1 MMAILYDILHQIN
14 ENRSRNRRNHLTH
27 FKFGYLLLVA
37 VASLV
42 MSYGWEST
50 AAASGLKIYD
60 YTTKKE
66 TVYTNKQLLVT
77 YNNNRIGDTDTPGI
91 LEQGIALLPY
101 SDIFSHSGIAA
112 DCVYDK
118 DKGTLSIS
126 KYGKSIKMTIG
137 SKNATV
143 NGKAVTL
150 SIAPKKIKYL
160 DVGKVKVLVPSRFVS
175 ETLGLGYTWISD
187 KNTVAIEKFSIRL
200 SYDNGGMFEY
210 TGAQGKV
217 SIDGKNISLGNMPSI
232 ITNNT
237 AMLRAKRIFADS
249 SIGAKYSYNKADKTV
264 TLVRGDKKLVMTI
277 GSKTAFLNGK
287 AINLDTAP
295 MIVLNHETGSSYV
308 MVPGLITASSLGCD
322 YQWNNTTRTSVI
334 TVRDIENT
342 GFDTSNGQSGNT
354 NTGNTNTGNNNSSSS
369 NAGNNNAGNNNT
381 GNNNTGNNNTGNSNT
396 GSGNSGTGNTG
407 TGNSGSVGTPTPELG
422 DSGVIND
429 PGTVLNQWTIKE
441 LFENSSG
448 IHELNS
454 GGVSSTNTGYIYY
467 AARDYINVKPNKETF
482 MIAASEPFQRLTS
495 SKSGKSITILA
506 EGFSCTD
513 TTFQMY
519 GISSNFVNTI
529 GIYQNSQGNGSSI
542 VLEMLS
548 EDYMYDIYLSA
559 DQMQLYV
566 NIYVN
571 TVTAITVGTNYAG
584 DYLTL
589 EGINPLKALVTRQAN
604 MVFVEIA
611 DTANSLG
618 DIFSEVLASKYISQ
632 IYITG
637 NTGKMQIFLTV
648 REGFEHYI
656 MEEGNRYT
664 LAFFNQGQA
673 GQPQNPATP
682 ETPVSSQPTIP
693 GSQGSQNGSG
703 NIKAPISS
711 KITSVNDKTSYE
723 IIIPLPSGIDST
735 SIFDEDFYLNKYFV
749 IRILGD
755 HTGFYKSSPVTYQS
769 ELIQSVSVSLNSRGE
784 TEIKIATSKL
794 QGYELAADQM
804 NLYVNIGNP
813 RDIYKNIVVMDP
825 GHGGSA
831 NGAQYFDT
839 REKDLNFYI
848 LYTLGKNIFNQDPSK
863 LKVYYTRTSDT
874 NPSLKERAAFAK
886 EVGAD
891 LFVSL
896 HMNASLA
903 TGAHGTEVY
912 YSKKNN
918 TPNSAGLT
926 SERLARLFVDNLSN
940 VMGTLNRGAKA
951 EIYTV
956 VHNNTVPAVLIE
968 LGFMSNKSNFE
979 LITDQQMQEKAVFT
993 IYDTLLQVFQT
1004 HPNKR

>member
-1 MMAILYDILHQIN
+1 MMAILYDIAHQTN
-14 ENRSRNRRNHLTH
+14 ESRNRNRRNHLIH
-27 FKFGYLLLVA
+27 FKLGYLLLVA

-42 MSYGWEST
+42 ISYGWEST
-50 AAASGLKIYD
+50 AVAASGLKIYD
-60 YTTKKE
+60 YSTKKE
-66 TVYTNKQLLVT
+66 TIYTNKQLLVT

-91 LEQGIALLPY
+91 LEEGIALLPY

-126 KYGKSIKMTIG
+126 KYDKTIKMTIG

-150 SIAPKKIKYL
+150 SVAPKKIKYL

-175 ETLGLGYTWISD
+175 EALGLGYTWISD
-187 KNTVAIEKFSIRL
+187 KNTVAIEKNSIRL
-200 SYDNGGMFEY
+200 SYDDGGVFEY

-237 AMLRAKRIFADS
+237 AMLRAKRVFADS
-249 SIGAKYSYNKADKTV
+249 PIGAKYSYNKTSKTV
-264 TLVRGDKKLVMTI
+264 TLVRGDRKLVMTI
-277 GSKTAFLNGK
+277 GSKTAYLNGK

-308 MVPGLITASSLGCD
+308 MVPGLTTTSSLGCD
-322 YQWNNTTRTSVI
+322 YQWNNTTRTSMI
-334 TVRDIENT
+334 TIKDIQNT
-342 GFDTSNGQSGNT
+342 GNDTNNGQSGNT
-354 NTGNTNTGNNNSSSS
+354 NTGNTS
-369 NAGNNNAGNNNT
+369 NT
-381 GNNNTGNNNTGNSNT
+381 GNNNTGNTSNTGNNNTNSNTGNTGNSNT
-396 GSGNSGTGNTG
+396 GSSNTGTGNTG
-407 TGNSGSVGTPTPELG
+407 SGNASSGGTPTPELG
-422 DSGVIND
+422 DSGVIYD
-429 PGTVLNQWTIKE
+429 SGTVLNQWNTNGEFYEK
-441 LFENSSG
+441 SSG
-448 IHELNS
+448 IYELNS
-454 GGVSSTNTGYIYY
+454 GVVSSTNTGYIYY
-467 AARDYINVKPNKETF
+467 AIRDYTNAKPNKETF
-482 MIAASEPFQRLTS
+482 VIAASSPFQKVTS
-495 SKSGKSITILA
+495 SKSGKSVTILA
-506 EGFSCTD
+506 EGMDCTD

-529 GIYQNSQGNGSSI
+529 GTYQNLQGIGSSI
-542 VLEMLS
+542 VLELLS
-548 EDYMYDIYLSA
+548 EEYRYDISLSA

-566 NIYVN
+566 NVYAN
-571 TVTAITVGTNYAG
+571 TISAITVGTNNVG

-589 EGINPLKALVTRQAN
+589 EGINPIKAVVTKQTN
-604 MVFVEIA
+604 MVFVEMA
-611 DTANSLG
+611 DTVSSLG

-648 REGFEHYI
+648 KEGFEHYI
-656 MEEGNRYT
+656 MEDGNRFT
-664 LAFFNQGQA
+664 VAFLNQGEV
-673 GQPQNPATP
+673 GQSQNPVTP
-682 ETPVSSQPTIP
+682 ETPSTSQPETP
-693 GSQGSQNGSG
+693 DNQGSQNGSG
-703 NIKAPISS
+703 NMPAPTSS
-711 KITSVNDKTSYE
+711 KITSVKDKTSYE
-723 IIIPLPSGIDST
+723 IVIPLPSGIDT
-735 SIFDEDFYLNKYFV
+735 TMIYDEDYYLNKYFV
-749 IRILGD
+749 IRISGD
-755 HTGFYKSSPVTYQS
+755 HTGFYKSSPVTYKS
-769 ELIQSVSVSLNSRGE
+769 ELIQSVSVALNNRGE

-839 REKDLNFYI
+839 REKDINFYI

-912 YSKKNN
+912 FSKKNN
-918 TPNSAGLT
+918 APNSAGLT
-926 SERLARLFVDNLSN
+926 SERLARLLVDNLSN

-979 LITDQQMQEKAVFT
+979 LITDQQMQETAVYT
-993 IYDTLLQVFQT
+993 IYDTLLQVFQSY
-1004 HPNKR
+1004 PNKR